1 MAEKDRD
8 ALVFHA
14 TNKIN
19 KNANAALI
27 KITTIM
33 YFKKHSKCVSLAE
46 ISNNNASESKGHFFE
61 YGVTPDFN
69 VIGKRT
75 GL

>member
-19 KNANAALI
+19 KNANTALI
-27 KITTIM
+27 KITTII
-33 YFKKHSKCVSLAE
+33 Y
-46 ISNNNASESKGHFFE
+46 
-61 YGVTPDFN
+61 
-69 VIGKRT
+69 
-75 GL
+75 